1 MRQALYGLILLVLSF
16 VPQAARCQEKSDN
29 ATSIIPQKVLQD
41 DFLDKMVGSWHL
53 GGKFEGQPVNH
64 SVEIRWVLNHQ
75 FIEIHEKDLNP
86 PKAGDVAYDAMVYVG
101 YDPGHQRYI
110 AHWLDVFGGG
120 AGTLGYGKRVG
131 SAIEFDFEYPGQPWL
146 TTFRRD
152 APSNAWQWRMR
163 TKTKQGQWVETA
175 NMKLTPVRKP

>member
-1 MRQALYGLILLVLSF
+1 MQRKFWLLVL
-16 VPQAARCQEKSDN
+16 VVLCVAPLATWCQEKSES
-29 ATSIIPQKVLQD
+29 ASSVIPKHILQD
-41 DFLDKMVGSWHL
+41 EFLDKMVGNWRL

-86 PKAGDVAYDAMVYVG
+86 PKGGDVAYEAMVYIG
-101 YDPGHQRYI
+101 YEPSHQRYV

-120 AGTLGYGKRVG
+120 ASILGYGRRTQ

-152 APSNAWQWRMR
+152 AAPKAWKWLMR
-163 TKTKQGQWVETA
+163 TKNKQGQWVETA
-175 NMKLTPVRKP
+175 NMTLTPAGQQ